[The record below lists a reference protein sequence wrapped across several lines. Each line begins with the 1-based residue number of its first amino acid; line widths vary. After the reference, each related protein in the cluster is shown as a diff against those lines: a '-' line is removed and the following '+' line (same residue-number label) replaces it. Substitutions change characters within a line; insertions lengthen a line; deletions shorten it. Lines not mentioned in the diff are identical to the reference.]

1 MGVLLK
7 LVFIGIL
14 VYYVFKAAIR
24 LLLPL
29 LGRKFEEKINQ
40 AGQPYQKIKKEG
52 EITIQYTKNK
62 IKPIDKNT
70 GDYTDFEEVE

>member
-7 LVFIGIL
+7 FILIGVL
-14 VYYVFKAAIR
+14 VYYILKSAIR
-24 LLLPL
+24 LFLPL

-52 EITIQYTKNK
+52 EITITRNKNNT
-62 IKPIDKNT
+62 KPIDKDL
-70 GDYTDFEEVE
+70 GEYTDYEEV